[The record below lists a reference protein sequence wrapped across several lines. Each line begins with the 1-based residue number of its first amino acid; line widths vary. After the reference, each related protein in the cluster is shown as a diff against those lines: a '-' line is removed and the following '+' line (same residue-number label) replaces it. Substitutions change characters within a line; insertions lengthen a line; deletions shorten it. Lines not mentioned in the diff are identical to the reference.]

1 MANDELVPTRS
12 SSDIILRPKYPVNR
26 QAQREI
32 HIFRDTQL
40 AYRNFTGKPGPYNEE
55 GVRSFSVMLD
65 EELAKDLM
73 DQGLNIKPM
82 KNYDDDGA
90 DQLYHLPVAVS
101 YRIRP
106 PRIYMVTGDGQRM
119 PLRKTLMPEDSLEM
133 MDNLEFSAV
142 HLVVAISNYTVR
154 GSSGKK
160 AYLQSL
166 FGHVAMDPLEEEY
179 ATVEDMMY
187 VDAAEHAHLD
197 VIEGE
202 FEVVS

>member
-1 MANDELVPTRS
+1 M
-12 SSDIILRPKYPVNR
+12 
-26 QAQREI
+26 
-32 HIFRDTQL
+32 
-40 AYRNFTGKPGPYNEE
+40 
-55 GVRSFSVMLD
+55 
-65 EELAKDLM
+65 DLM
-73 DQGLNIKPM
+73 DQALNIKPM

>member
-40 AYRNFTGKPGPYNEE
+40 AYRNFTGQPGPYNEE

-65 EELAKDLM
+65 EELAKELM
-73 DQGLNIKPM
+73 AQGLN
-82 KNYDDDGA
+82 
-90 DQLYHLPVAVS
+90 
-101 YRIRP
+101 RIRP

-187 VDAAEHAHLD
+187 VKSVAGSDGVVLAARHDEHRPPFEARDGLD
-197 VIEGE
+197 GIR
-202 FEVVS
+202 